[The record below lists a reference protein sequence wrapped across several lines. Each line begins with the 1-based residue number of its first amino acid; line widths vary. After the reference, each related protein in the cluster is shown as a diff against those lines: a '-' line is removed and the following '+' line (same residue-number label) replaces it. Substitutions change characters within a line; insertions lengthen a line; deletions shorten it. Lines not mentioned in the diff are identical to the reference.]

1 MNAVLSVDKVTA
13 LVLVCARPAKR
24 GKRTVAEWAAVMG
37 CESDHVRAACAEL
50 GVECDHA
57 DRPRLREASGIEV
70 ADHAARRVE
79 DMLLALVVELDDMV
93 AVTHPRCPAR
103 PRAEAM
109 LRQIVPLIS
118 PTRLM
123 TERIPQVYGE
133 A

>member
-37 CESDHVRAACAEL
+37 CESDHVRAACAGL

-70 ADHAARRVE
+70 ADHAARRSVQ
-79 DMLLALVVELDDMV
+79 LVSPSDSAIRASPLMRS
-93 AVTHPRCPAR
+93 PRGGA
-103 PRAEAM
+103 
-109 LRQIVPLIS
+109 S
-118 PTRLM
+118 PGCGR
-123 TERIPQVYGE
+123 
-133 A
+133 